1 VFSLGLK
8 YDLLIEGVKI
18 VCGDSL
24 VDGDI
29 GVKDGRIAMIGLSS
43 PDAQTDLKISG
54 RGLIALPGLIDSHV
68 HFRDPGLTH
77 KEDFESGSM
86 SAAAGGVTSV
96 FDMPNT
102 VPTVID
108 VSRLRDKIRC
118 VSTKSFVDFGLYGGA
133 SEANTEEINA
143 LSKAG
148 VIGFKTFMVGP
159 STPNSPEYEGIVS
172 VGEVG
177 LLKTMEAT
185 SKTGVVHAVHA
196 EDGELVSFFT
206 ERLRA
211 AGRLDPEAHYDSRP
225 NMVEALA
232 VERAIAFAERT
243 GVRLHL
249 VHVSTRE
256 ALECVRRAKARG
268 VRVTCET
275 CPQYLLL
282 TKKDLER
289 FGAYAK
295 FNPPARGQ
303 EDVSSLVAGL
313 KDGSVDIL
321 VTDHAP
327 HTKDE
332 KEAGRTVIWNAPSG
346 TPGVETRLP
355 IVFTMAQAWG
365 LNYTDIARLCSRS
378 VAKIFGLGSRKG
390 SLLVGFDADVVL
402 VDPHAEYAL
411 KASELHTK
419 AWETFLFDGMKVR
432 GRVMFTIVRGRV
444 VYQYGVGFTSKP
456 AGSFIPGP
464 MFMGG

>member
-1 VFSLGLK
+1 MK
-8 YDLLIEGVKI
+8 YDLLIESVKI

-24 VDGDI
+24 VSGDI
-29 GVKDGRIAMIGLSS
+29 GVKDGRIAMIGLLS
-43 PDAQTDLKISG
+43 PDTSADLKIDG

-102 VPTVID
+102 VPTVTD
-108 VSRLRDKIRC
+108 VARLKDKIHA
-118 VSTKSFVDFGLYGGA
+118 VSTKSYVDFGLYGGA
-133 SEANTEEINA
+133 SEANLGEINA

-148 VIGFKTFMVGP
+148 VIGFKTYMVGP
-159 STPNSPEYEGIVS
+159 SAQNSPEYEGIVS
-172 VGEVG
+172 VNGVG

-185 SKTGVVHAVHA
+185 SKTGLVHAVHA
-196 EDGELVSFFT
+196 EDGELVSFFS
-206 ERLRA
+206 EMLKA
-211 AGRLDPEAHYDSRP
+211 MGRLDPAAHYDSRL

-249 VHVSTRE
+249 VHVSTKE
-256 ALECVRRAKARG
+256 ALECVRSAKTRG

-282 TKKDLER
+282 TNKDLER

-295 FNPPARGQ
+295 FNPPPRGEQ
-303 EDVSSLVAGL
+303 DVSSLVAGL
-313 KDGSVDIL
+313 KDGGVDIL

-327 HTKDE
+327 HTRDE
-332 KEAGRTVIWNAPSG
+332 KEAGRTSIWDAPSG

-355 IVFTMAQAWG
+355 IVLTMAQAWG

-390 SLLVGFDADVVL
+390 SLLVGFDADIVL
-402 VDPHAEYAL
+402 IDPYAEYTL

-432 GRVMFTIVRGRV
+432 GRVMYTVLRGSV
-444 VYQYGVGFTSKP
+444 IYQHGVGFTSKP

-464 MFMGG
+464 MFMGL